1 MIAKVLFPE
10 AAISPL
16 TRKTAMRRGWRQ
28 EFALRWG
35 LFRYALGLSVQL
47 DCFLTFPT
55 SRRWG
60 GGGNGPTQWQFL
72 WWLDASV
79 LEACGLVRMDADWQV
94 VLAHNDLSSFC
105 HFNRQPGRNSA
116 TETETALKNLTPRY
130 KQKRCVSK
138 SCFREVLTESPPD
151 KKWPRTTQKYGRSD
165 HRLSQ
170 KRDEIT

>member
-1 MIAKVLFPE
+1 METRICPQVRALHICFGPIRTVGLFLDFSDLQ
-10 AAISPL
+10 ALRGRGKWSYTVAISMM
-16 TRKTAMRRGWRQ
+16 TGCV
-28 EFALRWG
+28 G
-35 LFRYALGLSVQL
+35 LGGLWIGLGGQTLL
-47 DCFLTFPT
+47 
-55 SRRWG
+55 
-60 GGGNGPTQWQFL
+60 
-72 WWLDASV
+72 
-79 LEACGLVRMDADWQV
+79 DADWQV